1 MPTHRWL
8 RTTLGVAAVAALALA
23 GCGDDDDDASG
34 SNGGDDTEA
43 EGEAP
48 ETINEGQLAVCSD
61 VPYEPMEMEGD
72 GPSGYTGFD
81 IELIDAISGD
91 LEVVV
96 SDVDFDGILGNLEA
110 GSCDVVASSVTITE
124 ERAESVDFTDPY
136 FDADQSL
143 LVKVDSGI
151 TSLDDLAG
159 ETIGVQSGTTGEAYA
174 NENTPEGAQI
184 RSFDGA
190 DALFS
195 AIEAE
200 DVVAVLQD
208 FPINAYRTTQD
219 DSLEVV
225 ETFTTEEQ
233 YGFAVRKGNE
243 SLLTF
248 LNDGLGAAR
257 DDGTYDDLFETY
269 FGTTP
274 DE

>member
-23 GCGDDDDDASG
+23 GCGDDDDDAG
-34 SNGGDDTEA
+34 SNGGDATEA
-43 EGEAP
+43 EGDAP
-48 ETINEGQLAVCSD
+48 ETINEGQLSVCSD

-81 IELIDAISGD
+81 IELMDAISGD

-110 GSCDVVASSVTITE
+110 GTCDVVASSVTITE

-143 LVKVDSGI
+143 LVKADSGI
-151 TSLDDLAG
+151 TSLEDLAG
-159 ETIGVQSGTTGEAYA
+159 ETIGVQSGTTGEDYA
-174 NENTPEGAQI
+174 NENTPDGATI

-195 AIEAE
+195 AIEAN
-200 DVVAVLQD
+200 DVVAILQD
-208 FPINAYRTTQD
+208 FPVNAYRTTQD

-225 ETFTTEEQ
+225 ETFTTDEQ

-243 SLLTF
+243 SLLAF
-248 LNDGLGAAR
+248 LNEGLATAR
-257 DDGTYDDLFETY
+257 EDGTYDELFETY